1 MNLAEI
7 YSELERVYSAI
18 NKKYYDDKLP
28 LAIITIQSKK
38 VVSGDA
44 YGWASKNR
52 WIDINGKRY
61 YELNITAEYLNLDK
75 YDIISTLA
83 HEMVHIYCWENDIK
97 DTSRG
102 NRYHNKRF
110 KAEAEKRDLI
120 INKVDGIGYSETAL
134 SDEFIEFIDTLN
146 VSDVFNINRQLSD
159 LAASEGEEP
168 KKPRKPRPYY
178 QCPSCGAVVRGK
190 ADISIM
196 CAECEEL
203 FEYIIPGETD

>member
-83 HEMVHIYCWENDIK
+83 HEMRWCIFIVGKMILKILLGAIAI
-97 DTSRG
+97 T
-102 NRYHNKRF
+102 
-110 KAEAEKRDLI
+110 
-120 INKVDGIGYSETAL
+120 INGLK
-134 SDEFIEFIDTLN
+134 
-146 VSDVFNINRQLSD
+146 QK
-159 LAASEGEEP
+159 P
-168 KKPRKPRPYY
+168 KKE
-178 QCPSCGAVVRGK
+178 
-190 ADISIM
+190 I
-196 CAECEEL
+196 
-203 FEYIIPGETD
+203 